1 MATVVARNRYK
12 LLRLATAQPPENS
25 QREQPTLA
33 ERGNRL
39 SSARVSLGRMEH
51 EETRLDPDKV
61 RRVEFFHQPPGR
73 QLVLPAPSVL
83 GCPPALSLAGGSS
96 QPLPT
101 FIAAFPSPCGG
112 WMWGMPLKQHT
123 SCWGP
128 KNSLFTRQILG
139 GTLFGTC
146 RHFIGG

>member
-12 LLRLATAQPPENS
+12 LLRLAMAQLPENS

-33 ERGNRL
+33 GRRNRL

-73 QLVLPAPSVL
+73 QLVRITVEYITGELRVHIVDRAVL
-83 GCPPALSLAGGSS
+83 ADLLKRLTPP
-96 QPLPT
+96 P
-101 FIAAFPSPCGG
+101 
-112 WMWGMPLKQHT
+112 
-123 SCWGP
+123 
-128 KNSLFTRQILG
+128 
-139 GTLFGTC
+139 
-146 RHFIGG
+146 